1 MQANNLPHVANAL
14 HIRRPED
21 SGLNRVCAATRTP
34 KPLGT
39 LILDSNGMVRFCSDA
54 LARLAGSTAADMVGT
69 AARSF
74 MPDLPLDPA
83 TEGYNV
89 AFAAFCAA
97 RRCLQSW
104 TVKTGH
110 GGTVQVEGY
119 FGSLRTD
126 AGYRFCLELQL
137 PAEHG
142 DSRDMTMQAARRSAP
157 AMHGAGGA
165 AAARTTNAE
174 KPWPDLGHKSRTQ
187 HAGTR
192 RPPRPRAAAISRL
205 AGEAPAARTPH
216 VQLLLDREYRIVFA
230 SSAIEDLLALDYEKI
245 IGMHVS
251 DVLPELLS
259 RVGGA
264 RSVKSAI
271 ETLRSMGSFASH
283 ARHANGQHVP
293 VVVALREKRCN
304 HMIPLLISA
313 AAD

>member
-1 MQANNLPHVANAL
+1 MQANNLQHAANAL
-14 HIRRPED
+14 HIRSPED

-39 LILDSNGMVRFCSDA
+39 LILDSKGMVRFCSDA
-54 LARLAGSTAADMVGT
+54 LARLAGSTAADMVG
-69 AARSF
+69 ASARSF

-104 TVKTGH
+104 TVTTGH

-142 DSRDMTMQAARRSAP
+142 DSRDMAMQAAQ
-157 AMHGAGGA
+157 HGTGGT

-174 KPWPDLGHKSRTQ
+174 KSWPDLWHKPRTQ

-192 RPPRPRAAAISRL
+192 RPPRPHAAALPRL
-205 AGEAPAARTPH
+205 TGEALAARTPH

-293 VVVALREKRCN
+293 VVVALREKRCD